1 MSIVRVN
8 PIFQGRSFSHMI
20 DDIFNR
26 GMSDMTTNNLP
37 TTVPSVNITDNN
49 DQVMLEVA
57 APGMDKKDFNISLD
71 KDQLTISVEKEASS
85 EEKEEGKWTR
95 KEFSYTSFK
104 RSFHLGE
111 NIKTDAIEANYENG
125 ILKLVLP
132 KKEASKE
139 KLPKSIEVK

>member
-1 MSIVRVN
+1 MNIVRVN
-8 PIFQGRSFSHMI
+8 PIFQGRSFSDMI

-26 GMSDMTTNNLP
+26 GMSDINTSNLS

-49 DQVMLEVA
+49 DHVTLEVA

-71 KDQLTISVEKEASS
+71 KDQLTISVEKEANS

-95 KEFSYTSFK
+95 KEFSYSSFK

-111 NIKTDAIEANYENG
+111 DIRTDSIEANYENG
-125 ILKLVLP
+125 ILKLILP
-132 KKEASKE
+132 KKEASKD